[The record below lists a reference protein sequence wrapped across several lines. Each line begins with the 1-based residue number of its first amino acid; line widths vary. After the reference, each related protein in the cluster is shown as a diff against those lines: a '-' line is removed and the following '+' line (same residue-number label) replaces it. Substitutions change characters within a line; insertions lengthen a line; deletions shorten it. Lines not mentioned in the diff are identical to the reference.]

1 MGLRRPAPQL
11 PGTPPGPVATDPLS
25 GVVQGPYGYAD
36 AIITMSSV
44 AAPLLAGFSIT
55 CMTLVVQGYERLR
68 YPGLTLTLLSVASVL
83 LLMTVQ
89 YGFWAR
95 RWWWGTLGGVLD
107 AWPDG
112 GEDARKTA
120 VQEELVDH
128 YTAFAV

>member
-1 MGLRRPAPQL
+1 
-11 PGTPPGPVATDPLS
+11 
-25 GVVQGPYGYAD
+25 VVQGPYGYAD